1 MTAEQP
7 DGDAVKS
14 LDARWPR
21 DVVWWDVAFYAIAV
35 LTAVSV
41 IAQLDRLGPRAPV
54 SLAAIAGLVLA
65 YAVLGRR
72 AARSRDQGLA
82 LAYLLTMMVLVCT
95 AIATTAGSSL
105 LLFIGFSQIWMLIE
119 RTRTGVV
126 LVVLLAV
133 GATLAMSLPHG
144 PTLGSLARVAAEMAV
159 VLVFAIG
166 LGLWVA
172 VTMRQAE
179 RYAVLVD
186 ELRATQAALAASH
199 HAAGVTAERERMA
212 REIHDTLAQGF
223 TSVVMLSQTARSN
236 LEHGRLDQARDRMD
250 LVERTARDNLAEAR
264 ALVAAFA
271 PVGLQ
276 EGSLAQALA
285 RLAERFTQETGVV
298 VEVVVPEQLPPL
310 DREREVVLLR
320 AAQEALS
327 NVRRHADAHRVRL
340 VLREGPGQAGA
351 GGAVPGCATGT
362 GGAPAQ
368 ARTVHLEVVDDGRG
382 FDPVAAGT
390 GLGLRGM
397 RERVTAGGGDLSVE
411 SSVGDGTRVRV
422 SLPLAVRAEDE
433 ERTVP

>member
-1 MTAEQP
+1 MTAERP
-7 DGDAVKS
+7 DGDAVRS
-14 LDARWPR
+14 IDARWPR
-21 DVVWWDVAFYAIAV
+21 DVVWWDVAFYAIAA

-41 IAQLDRLGPRAPV
+41 VAQLDRLGPQAPV
-54 SLAAIAGLVLA
+54 SLVAIAGLVLA

-72 AARSRDQGLA
+72 AARSRDQGQA
-82 LAYLLTMMVLVCT
+82 LAYLLIMMVLVCT

-105 LLFIGFSQIWMLIE
+105 LLFIGFSQIWMLVE
-119 RTRTGVV
+119 RTRTGIV
-126 LVVLLAV
+126 LVVMLAV

-144 PTLGSLARVAAEMAV
+144 PTAGSLARNAAEMAV

-223 TSVVMLSQTARSN
+223 TSVVMLAQTARSN
-236 LEHGRLDQARDRMD
+236 LEHGRLDQARGRMD
-250 LVERTARDNLAEAR
+250 LVEQTARDNLAEAR

-276 EGSLAQALA
+276 EGSLAEALT

-298 VEVVVPEQLPPL
+298 VEVVIPEQLPPL

-327 NVRRHADAHRVRL
+327 NVRRHAAAHRVRL
-340 VLREGPGQAGA
+340 VLREGPGQAGT
-351 GGAVPGCATGT
+351 GGAVESRATRSDGEP
-362 GGAPAQ
+362 PA

-382 FDPVAAGT
+382 FDPGSAA

-422 SLPLAVRAEDE
+422 SLPLVVGAEDE

>member
-1 MTAEQP
+1 MTAEP
-7 DGDAVKS
+7 PVPGTASGTPGSTVAS
-14 LDARWPR
+14 IDARWPR
-21 DVVWWDVAFYAIAV
+21 DVVWWDVAFYAIAA

-41 IAQLDRLGPRAPV
+41 VAQLDRLGPQAPV
-54 SLAAIAGLVLA
+54 SLIAIA
-65 YAVLGRR
+65 
-72 AARSRDQGLA
+72 GLA
-82 LAYLLTMMVLVCT
+82 LAYTLIGRHAARTRDQRQALAYLLIMVVLICT

-105 LLFIGFSQIWMLIE
+105 LLFVGFSQIWMLVE
-119 RTRTGVV
+119 RTRTGIA

-133 GATLAMSLPHG
+133 GSTLAMALPPG
-144 PTLGSLARVAAEMAV
+144 GESLARVGAEMAV

-179 RYAVLVD
+179 RHAVLVD

-223 TSVVMLSQTARSN
+223 TSVVVLAQTARSDVD
-236 LEHGRLDQARDRMD
+236 HGRLEHARDRLD
-250 LVERTARDNLAEAR
+250 LVEQTARDNLAEAR

-276 EGSLAQALA
+276 DGSLAEALT
-285 RLAERFTQETGVV
+285 RLAERFTQETGVQVDV
-298 VEVVVPEQLPPL
+298 VTPDRPAPL

-327 NVRRHADAHRVRL
+327 NVRRHAQARRVEL
-340 VLREGPGQAGA
+340 VLRAMPTTPAAAGTT
-351 GGAVPGCATGT
+351 GA
-362 GGAPAQ
+362 
-368 ARTVHLEVVDDGRG
+368 VHLEVVDDGRG
-382 FDPVAAGT
+382 FDTRAAA

-397 RERVTAGGGDLSVE
+397 RDRVASGGGDLEVS
-411 SSVGDGTRVRV
+411 SSVGDGTRVTV
-422 SLPLAVRAEDE
+422 TLPGAAGTVKPETDDH
-433 ERTVP
+433 ERT